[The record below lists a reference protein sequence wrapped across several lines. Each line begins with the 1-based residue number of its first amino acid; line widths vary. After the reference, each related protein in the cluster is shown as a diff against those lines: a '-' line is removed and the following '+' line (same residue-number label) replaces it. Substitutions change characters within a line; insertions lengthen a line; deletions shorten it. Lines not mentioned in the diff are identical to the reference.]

1 MFENL
6 KDMGKLMKQAKEMKD
21 KMKTIQEKL
30 KKTKVV
36 GKAENGRVLVELTGE
51 LECTNVQIDPALMSA
66 NQTVTLQKAL
76 LKAFNEAA
84 NQAKNIA
91 TSELSSVSG
100 GLNLPG
106 F

>member
-30 KKTKVV
+30 KKTKVA
-36 GKAENGRVLVELTGE
+36 GKSENGRIVIELSGE
-51 LECTNVQIDPALMSA
+51 LECLSVQIDPALVSA
-66 NQTVTLQKAL
+66 NQTIALQKAL
-76 LKAFNEAA
+76 LKAFNDAA
-84 NQAKNIA
+84 TQAKNIA

>member
-21 KMKTIQEKL
+21 KMKDIQEKL
-30 KKTKVV
+30 KKTKVS
-36 GKAENGRVLVELTGE
+36 GKSENGRIVVELSGE
-51 LECTNVQIDPALMSA
+51 LECLSVQIDPALVSA
-66 NQTVTLQKAL
+66 NQTIALQKSLQKA
-76 LKAFNEAA
+76 FNDAA
-84 NQAKNIA
+84 AQAKNIA